1 MAAPRNPRPDHAQL
15 IDAFFAGLHDDTGY
29 PLGTGSFNG
38 DDTPPDGI
46 AVHAGPEQ
54 AEAATLAPLTQS
66 GDPRAIAAWIQQ
78 ERRRLAEYTQQQFAA
93 IHQQKEALVRHQ
105 AEIDRALVL
114 RQQELNRQAHVLGA
128 YEAEL
133 QSRKQQ
139 WSEREAALTAQMD
152 RLAGAE
158 HELTSLQ
165 QTTARVQ
172 EDNDSQ
178 RILQQ
183 ELNSEGARLQ
193 EAARVYRAEVIAL
206 QQEISR
212 YKGAF
217 EEQQRNLAARMSQL
231 EERFIAVENREAA
244 LFRRTREL
252 DEMETQIR
260 KELEERERQL
270 DLESREIESLRNK
283 LRSQAARST

>member
-1 MAAPRNPRPDHAQL
+1 ERMAVLKAR
-15 IDAFFAGLHDDTGY
+15 
-29 PLGTGSFNG
+29 
-38 DDTPPDGI
+38 
-46 AVHAGPEQ
+46 
-54 AEAATLAPLTQS
+54 QS
-66 GDPRAIAAWIQQ
+66 
-78 ERRRLAEYTQQQFAA
+78 
-93 IHQQKEALVRHQ
+93 
-105 AEIDRALVL
+105 
-114 RQQELNRQAHVLGA
+114 
-128 YEAEL
+128 
-133 QSRKQQ
+133 
-139 WSEREAALTAQMD
+139 

-158 HELTSLQ
+158 PEITSRQ

-193 EAARVYRAEVIAL
+193 EAARVYRAEVIAM

-217 EEQQRNLAARMSQL
+217 EEQQRTLAARMSQL

>member
-1 MAAPRNPRPDHAQL
+1 M
-15 IDAFFAGLHDDTGY
+15 
-29 PLGTGSFNG
+29 
-38 DDTPPDGI
+38 
-46 AVHAGPEQ
+46 
-54 AEAATLAPLTQS
+54 
-66 GDPRAIAAWIQQ
+66 
-78 ERRRLAEYTQQQFAA
+78 
-93 IHQQKEALVRHQ
+93 
-105 AEIDRALVL
+105 L

-133 QSRKQQ
+133 HSRKQQ

-165 QTTARVQ
+165 QATARVQ
-172 EDNDSQ
+172 VDNDSQ